1 MDGKRQSNNDE
12 LELRVNR
19 RDLLKTGVAG
29 AAGLALFPNASL
41 AALPRPGTQPHGTY
55 RGHGKPRIEYAFNIW
70 DWTIA

>member
-29 AAGLALFPNASL
+29 AAGLALFPTATFTNVDRA
-41 AALPRPGTQPHGTY
+41 
-55 RGHGKPRIEYAFNIW
+55 GKV
-70 DWTIA
+70 